1 MLFALSVQFFRGSLA
16 EEIKKINKLD
26 SHEVIGDSSTFGSCE
41 DNDTSIA
48 CQSIRIAR
56 NVLQQLIKAKKNN
69 GIGDLKIVD
78 GVELVK
84 TQNLGDGGRQM
95 GDEDDSMLGN
105 ALRFLQSHEFRVRLP
120 DLLGRDK
127 MKDVISESLSTVE
140 EQSKLVGK
148 LELSFLQKIT
158 NAN

>member
-16 EEIKKINKLD
+16 EEIRKLNSLD
-26 SHEVIGDSSTFGSCE
+26 GHEIVGDSLNFGSCE
-41 DNDTSIA
+41 ENDTSIS

-84 TQNLGDGGRQM
+84 TQNLGDGGRQL
-95 GDEDDSMLGN
+95 GGEDDSMLGN

-127 MKDVISESLSTVE
+127 MKDVISETLSTVE

-148 LELSFLQKIT
+148 LQYI
-158 NAN
+158 NNMII